1 MFSRLICILRYPG
14 IPDVIIQILKSE
26 NLSQLWSEEDA
37 TTEKRSERCNA
48 TGFEDEEWGREPRNV
63 CSL

>member
-1 MFSRLICILRYPG
+1 MLRYPG

-48 TGFEDEEWGREPRNV
+48 TGFEDE
-63 CSL
+63 